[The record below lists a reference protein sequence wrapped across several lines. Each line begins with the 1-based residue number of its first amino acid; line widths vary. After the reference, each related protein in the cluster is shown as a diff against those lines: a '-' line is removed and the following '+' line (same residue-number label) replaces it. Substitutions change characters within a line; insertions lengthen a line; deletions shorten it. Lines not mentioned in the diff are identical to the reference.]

1 MSPLPRAAL
10 GALLACSALFLS
22 PASATDIKVMAS
34 VAPQHA
40 YEELQPLFEK
50 KTGHKVTTAWLPTV
64 EMMQRLKAGEVSDV
78 VLISAAN
85 MDELAKLGVVVPGSR
100 VEVVKSGIGVAIRK
114 GAPRPDISSAAKLK
128 ETLLAAKSVS
138 YSTGPSG
145 VYLVSLFE
153 KLGLTEALKPKL
165 KVIQGTPVG
174 VLVARGEAEIGF
186 QQVPEIIPVQGIEYL
201 GPLPA
206 EVQFTTVFP
215 MAVHVKADAAHAAA
229 GKQWIEFLHAP
240 EAAAVMKKFGL
251 EPGP

>member
-1 MSPLPRAAL
+1 MSTLPRAAL
-10 GALLACSALFLS
+10 GALLACSAFFLP
-22 PASATDIKVMAS
+22 PASATEIKVMAS

-50 KTGHKVTTAWLPTV
+50 QTGHKVKTVWLPTV
-64 EMMQRLKAGEVSDV
+64 EMMQRLEEGEAADA
-78 VLISAAN
+78 VLISSAN
-85 MDELAKLGVVVPGSR
+85 MEKLTKLGITVAGSR
-100 VEVVKSGIGVAIRK
+100 VDVVKSGIGVAIKK

-145 VYLVSLFE
+145 VYLVALFE
-153 KLGLTEALKPKL
+153 KMGLTEALKPKL

-174 VLVARGEAEIGF
+174 VLVARGEVEIGF
-186 QQVPEIIPVQGIEYL
+186 QQVPEIVPVPGVEFL

-206 EVQFTTVFP
+206 EIQYVTLFP
-215 MAVHVKADAAHAAA
+215 MMVHAKADAAHAAA
-229 GKQWIEFLHAP
+229 AKAWMEFLHTP
-240 EAAAVMKKFGL
+240 EAGVVMRKHGL